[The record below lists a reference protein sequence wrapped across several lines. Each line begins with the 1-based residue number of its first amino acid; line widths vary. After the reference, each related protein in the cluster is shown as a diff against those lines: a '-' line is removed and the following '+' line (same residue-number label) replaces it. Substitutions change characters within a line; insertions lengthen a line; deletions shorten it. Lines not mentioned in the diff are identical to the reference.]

1 MQLTFPACRNQSVV
15 DLWLLYARNGKEIFH
30 FQTSLLLWANT
41 PYVRTFLIINAVAG
55 TWSNILPLFSSQR
68 IPEPDLS
75 SVGQCFNTNCKKK
88 LYIVVYST
96 TFQESEWLNHKLRE
110 KLIRAL
116 VMQNT
121 DRTCTACMQNGIL
134 RAGYFRRARSSW
146 ADFCNEY

>member
-1 MQLTFPACRNQSVV
+1 MQLTFRACRNVSCGPMVAIRPQREGNISFS
-15 DLWLLYARNGKEIFH
+15 K
-30 FQTSLLLWANT
+30 SPLLWANT

-96 TFQESEWLNHKLRE
+96 TFQESEWLNHKLRG

-116 VMQNT
+116 VIQNN
-121 DRTCTACMQNGIL
+121 RTCTACRAELL
-134 RAGYFRRARSSW
+134 RCRLFPTVPDHRGQISVMNS
-146 ADFCNEY
+146 N